1 MLSRYSQ
8 RAHGFILIMVL
19 AMLVVLA
26 LLASTVALISERV
39 RDEQFDRQRQFQ
51 DALDMASTQA
61 TLGYLLTSQRMTFAG
76 LTIDDQVVRTA
87 DEERMRDDASGQF
100 SFLPVGNEIRL
111 DGTAYQGIGRISFAL
126 QDDRGLIG
134 VNWAW
139 PPWIERVFEQA
150 GVAPSARNT
159 LPSLL
164 LDYQDPDDLYRL
176 NSAERD
182 AYVKDGRPPPSNR
195 TLATPLELRRV
206 MGWDKALSSF
216 DDLAIMDT
224 FTVARSPSIN
234 VNTAPVG
241 VLRALTGV
249 DEAAAQRIVAVRS
262 VATLMNISV
271 LGQIL
276 GTMPP
281 EAEMLFL
288 YPSGSGV
295 LKLWSADGG
304 TVRVLHWTITPTD
317 DGSQPWHLR
326 QPWHIDYEFTLPQ
339 SKRADQAVARPTQA
353 AIFAE
358 SVPAP

>member
-1 MLSRYSQ
+1 MQ
-8 RAHGFILIMVL
+8 MRAGPHAQGFILIMVL

-26 LLASTVALISERV
+26 LLASSIALISERV
-39 RDEQFDRQRQFQ
+39 RDEQIDRQRQFQ
-51 DALDMASTQA
+51 DALDMASTHA
-61 TLGYLLTSQRMTFAG
+61 TVGYLLISQRMTFAG
-76 LTIDDQVVRTA
+76 LTIDDQMVRTA
-87 DEERMRDDASGQF
+87 DEEYLRDDESSRF
-100 SFLPVGNEIRL
+100 SLAPVGNEIRL
-111 DGTAYQGIGRISFAL
+111 DGTAYQGIGRVAFAL

-134 VNWAW
+134 VNWGW
-139 PPWIERVFEQA
+139 PPWLERVFEHA
-150 GVAPSARNT
+150 GVAASERNT
-159 LPSLL
+159 LPNLL
-164 LDYQDPDDLYRL
+164 LDYQDIDDLYRL

-182 AYVKDGRPPPSNR
+182 AYAREGRPPPSNR

-206 MGWDKALSSF
+206 MGWDEALSSF

-234 VNTAPVG
+234 VNTAPAR
-241 VLRALTGV
+241 VLRTLTGV
-249 DEAAAQRIVAVRS
+249 DEAAAQRIIAVRS
-262 VATLMNISV
+262 VAALMDISV

-281 EAEMLFL
+281 ESEMLFL
-288 YPSGSGV
+288 YPSDSGV

-304 TVRVLHWTITPTD
+304 TVRVLHWTITPID

-326 QPWHIDYEFTLPQ
+326 QPWHIDYEFTLAQ
-339 SKRADQAVARPTQA
+339 SKHADQAVARPTQA